1 MRDSAGVGTGLV
13 CRYVE
18 VGGMSHVT
26 HDQAFD
32 ALADPEVPIEDA
44 LRLFE
49 RAHRRSSASKRDFI
63 LDVTGNFRKY
73 GEKPRP
79 AKDRSGT

>member
-1 MRDSAGVGTGLV
+1 MT
-13 CRYVE
+13 Y
-18 VGGMSHVT
+18 VT

-32 ALADPEVPIEDA
+32 ALANPEVPIEDA

-49 RAHRRSSASKRDFI
+49 RAHRRSSPSMRDFI

-73 GEKPRP
+73 GEKPLP
-79 AKDRSGT
+79 AKAETST